1 MLTIPCPW
9 CGPRPDSEFAAGGEA
24 HVVRADPNASTD
36 IQWGEYLYFRE
47 NVKGPQRER
56 WYHSHGCRRW
66 FNVARDTV
74 THEITAVYPMG
85 ETASANVTLTPTLR
99 HQGGGRS

>member
-24 HVVRADPNASTD
+24 HIARADPNRSTD
-36 IQWGEYLYFRE
+36 AEWGDYLYFRE

-56 WYHSHGCRRW
+56 WYHAYGCRRW

-85 ETASANVTLTPTLR
+85 DSAPSGDARRGEPLP
-99 HQGGGRS
+99 